1 MRAALI
7 PREFLPCNACEFQEF
22 YCKFLF
28 RQFHKVLNAQD
39 LFNLGQS
46 PCTLRP
52 ICFYIRTKNIE
63 LTHTVAHH
71 IKIVFRQT
79 VVLADIQF
87 ARSEDLPVEVA
98 FIPRAAKR

>member
-1 MRAALI
+1 MRVNFRNFTAT
-7 PREFLPCNACEFQEF
+7 F
-22 YCKFLF
+22 YLGNFIKFSTLTTYF
-28 RQFHKVLNAQD
+28 TWAKAHAPKGPFAFILAQD
-39 LFNLGQS
+39 D
-46 PCTLRP
+46 
-52 ICFYIRTKNIE
+52 IE

-71 IKIVFRQT
+71 IKIAFRQT